1 MYPYINNLDIS
12 KPMGR
17 LVFNYGFEEYCRG
30 LITGFIIGTSFCGFL
45 YLLSKFN

>member
-17 LVFNYGFEEYCRG
+17 LVFNYGFDQYCKG
-30 LITGFIIGTSFCGFL
+30 IITGIMIGVSFSGCL
-45 YLLSKFN
+45 YLLLK